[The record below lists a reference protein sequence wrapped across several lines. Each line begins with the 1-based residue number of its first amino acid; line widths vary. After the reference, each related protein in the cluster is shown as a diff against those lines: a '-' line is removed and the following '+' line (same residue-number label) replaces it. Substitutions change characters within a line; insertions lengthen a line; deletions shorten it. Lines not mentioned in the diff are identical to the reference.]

1 MLKNLKYCIIL
12 LFLVG
17 CSSSKVVYDY
27 DTKTDFS
34 KYKTYHFFE
43 DAGDGLNELDIK
55 RFTNSIDYVLD
66 SLQLKKSETPS
77 FFINVISE
85 KSDVEQDDFGIG
97 IGGGGRNVGIGIST
111 GISFG
116 GKKINELITIDFVDA
131 QSNKLFWQGVLNVKV
146 REKIKPKDRV
156 VLVER
161 IVKKILSNYPPKK

>member
-17 CSSSKVVYDY
+17 CSSTKVMYDY

-43 DAGDGLNELDIK
+43 DTGDGLNELDVK
-55 RFTNSIDYVLD
+55 RFTRSIDHILD
-66 SLQLKKSETPS
+66 SLQLKKSEAPS

-146 REKIKPKDRV
+146 REKIKPKERV
-156 VLVER
+156 ALVEK